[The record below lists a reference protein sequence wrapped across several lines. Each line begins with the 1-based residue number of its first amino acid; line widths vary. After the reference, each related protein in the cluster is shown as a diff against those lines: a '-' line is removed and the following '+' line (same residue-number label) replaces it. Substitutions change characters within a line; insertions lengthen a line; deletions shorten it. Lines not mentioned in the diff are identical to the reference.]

1 MKRANIVKEA
11 KITHVAASALLLLAG
26 VMFMAWADLDKEAV
40 RWILGGVFALMGG
53 ARILG
58 YFANDLYRL
67 AFQYD
72 LALGVFCI
80 IFGVLIV
87 ISPARALIAL
97 PYGIGL
103 YVLLDGLL
111 RMQTALDAKAFGM
124 KQWWGLLTS
133 STLVGIFGVLVL
145 LGMGSGVFSS
155 QLLFGLALALD
166 GAENVWNT
174 MGTMRVR
181 VKAKER
187 HDDYEKLL

>member
-11 KITHVAASALLLLAG
+11 KIVHVTASFLLLVAG
-26 VMFMAWADLDKEAV
+26 VMFMAWPNLVATAV
-40 RWILGGVFALMGG
+40 RWMLGGVLVVMGG

-58 YFANDLYRL
+58 FFANDLYRL

-72 LALGVFCI
+72 LALGALCV

-87 ISPARALIAL
+87 ISPEQTQSAL
-97 PYGIGL
+97 PYAIGL

-133 STLVGIFGVLVL
+133 SAVVSIFGVLVL
-145 LGMGSGVFSS
+145 LGIASNLFSS
-155 QLLFGLALALD
+155 RLLFGFVLALD
-166 GAENVWNT
+166 GAENIWNT

-181 VKAKER
+181 VKKQD
-187 HDDYEKLL
+187 HLDDYEKLL

>member
-11 KITHVAASALLLLAG
+11 KITHVVASGLLLVAG
-26 VMFMAWADLDKEAV
+26 VMFMAWADLDSEAV
-40 RWILGGVFALMGG
+40 RWILGGVFAILGG

-87 ISPARALIAL
+87 ISPERAQIVL
-97 PYGIGL
+97 PYAIGL

-111 RMQTALDAKAFGM
+111 RMQAAFDAKAFGM
-124 KQWWGLLTS
+124 RQWWGLLS
-133 STLVGIFGVLVL
+133 SSALVSIFGILVL
-145 LGMGSGVFSS
+145 LGMGSGLFSS

-181 VKAKER
+181 VKTKER
-187 HDDYEKLL
+187 NDDYEKLL

>member
-11 KITHVAASALLLLAG
+11 KITHVAASLLLLVAG
-26 VMFMAWADLDKEAV
+26 VMFMAWTDLDKEAL
-40 RWILGGVFALMGG
+40 RWILGGVFAVMGV

-58 YFANDLYRL
+58 YYANDLYRL

-80 IFGVLIV
+80 IFAVLIV
-87 ISPARALIAL
+87 ISPARAQVVL
-97 PYGIGL
+97 PYAIGL

-111 RMQTALDAKAFGM
+111 RMQTAFDAKAFGM

-133 STLVGIFGVLVL
+133 STLVSIFGVLVL
-145 LGMGSGVFSS
+145 LGMGSGSFSS

-181 VKAKER
+181 VKSKER

>member
-11 KITHVAASALLLLAG
+11 KITHVTASALLLVAG
-26 VMFMAWADLDKEAV
+26 VMFMAWADLDKDAV
-40 RWILGGVFALMGG
+40 RWILGGVFSLMGA

-87 ISPARALIAL
+87 ISPARAQIVL
-97 PYGIGL
+97 PYAIGL

-124 KQWWGLLTS
+124 KHWWGLLIS
-133 STLVGIFGVLVL
+133 SITLTLAGVALAIL
-145 LGMGSGVFSS
+145 SS
-155 QLLFGLALALD
+155 QLNTYLAIPIVLILD
-166 GAENVWNT
+166 GAESIWNT
-174 MGTMRVR
+174 LGTVRVR
-181 VKAKER
+181 TKKEGR
-187 HDDYEKLL
+187 YEELL

>member
-11 KITHVAASALLLLAG
+11 KIVHVTASFLLLVAG
-26 VMFMAWADLDKEAV
+26 VMFMAWPDLVATAV
-40 RWILGGVFALMGG
+40 RWMLGGVLVVMGG

-58 YFANDLYRL
+58 FFANDLYRF

-72 LALGVFCI
+72 LALGAFCV

-87 ISPARALIAL
+87 ISPEQTQSAL
-97 PYGIGL
+97 PYAIGL

-133 STLVGIFGVLVL
+133 SAVVSIFGVLVL
-145 LGMGSGVFSS
+145 LGIASNLFSS
-155 QLLFGLALALD
+155 RLLFGFVLALD
-166 GAENVWNT
+166 GAENIWNT

-181 VKAKER
+181 VKKQD
-187 HDDYEKLL
+187 HLDDYEKLL

>member
-11 KITHVAASALLLLAG
+11 KITHVIASALLLVAG

-40 RWILGGVFALMGG
+40 RWILGGVFALMGA

-72 LALGVFCI
+72 LALGAFCV

-87 ISPARALIAL
+87 ISPVQAQIAF

-111 RMQTALDAKAFGM
+111 RMQTAFDAKAFGM

-133 STLVGIFGVLVL
+133 STLVAIFGILVL
-145 LGMGSGVFSS
+145 LGMGSGLFSS

-181 VKAKER
+181 VKSKDR
-187 HDDYEKLL
+187 YDGYEKLL